1 MLNNISRKVN
11 CYSTFHTNCMNGNEK
26 KGNSMCF
33 TALKTIIIKGKN
45 HKKKRKMIKKINTF
59 AGMKH

>member
-26 KGNSMCF
+26 NGNSMCF
-33 TALKTIIIKGKN
+33 TALKIIIIKGKN
-45 HKKKRKMIKKINTF
+45 PNHKKKRKIITKKN
-59 AGMKH
+59 MN